1 MSFQGNRL
9 TDAPTGGE
17 VTPRGGPYGVILKVC
32 ETAEFS
38 PSALNV
44 SV

>member
-17 VTPRGGPYGVILKVC
+17 VTPRRGPYGVMLKVW
-32 ETAEFS
+32 ETAEAN
-38 PSALNV
+38 PSELKV